1 MNISAS
7 YIQDYEWAMGFL
19 MNMIVFSVFTL
30 PYLPLRL
37 KYVSLH
43 YTKLCLMLHVSSM
56 LIFKVPVDVDDLHG
70 EYTVANYNAL
80 L

>member
-19 MNMIVFSVFTL
+19 MNMIVFSVFTS
-30 PYLPLRL
+30 PYLLLRL
-37 KYVSLH
+37 KYVGLH